1 MIAIS
6 INIIFFLVCF
16 LPYAL
21 VTGPFIPDMFIS
33 LISILFLFIS
43 LKLNLWNYYK
53 IFFFKFFCLFYFI
66 INLSSFFSE
75 NIFISLKTSLPYFR
89 FGLFTLAV
97 IFIFKNK
104 KKFELFFF
112 KNLIL
117 VILILLLDGLIQFFF
132 GYNMIGFVYNLLG
145 MQIPSQYL
153 LGSQNRITSLFGDES
168 LYGSYLV
175 RLSPIFFYLILKFR
189 FFNNFNILIFF
200 IFIFSIFLAVIF
212 SNERTALL
220 LFLIFLSYNFIFQ
233 KKFKYFRISIIIL
246 LIFSILLIFNN
257 KQLNYRYV
265 ITTKYLFYNLL
276 KNEPKKQQIEKE
288 NLNTEKYN
296 SPQNYLLLL
305 KTSVSMFYDSPL
317 VGKGVRSFKYL
328 SADNRFATEDNLGN
342 IYFNS
347 HPHNY
352 YFQLLAE
359 TGLLGFVFIFFSL
372 LFFLYKTFFHLNKK
386 YYLKKNYEIILFSGF
401 LFILWPITT
410 TGNFFNNWLSIFN
423 FLLLGIFFGNYYKN
437 NFIKK

>member
-1 MIAIS
+1 
-6 INIIFFLVCF
+6 
-16 LPYAL
+16 
-21 VTGPFIPDMFIS
+21 
-33 LISILFLFIS
+33 
-43 LKLNLWNYYK
+43 
-53 IFFFKFFCLFYFI
+53 
-66 INLSSFFSE
+66 
-75 NIFISLKTSLPYFR
+75 
-89 FGLFTLAV
+89 
-97 IFIFKNK
+97 
-104 KKFELFFF
+104 
-112 KNLIL
+112 
-117 VILILLLDGLIQFFF
+117 
-132 GYNMIGFVYNLLG
+132 MIGFVYKLLS
-145 MQIPSQYL
+145 MQIPSHYL
-153 LGSQNRITSLFGDES
+153 LGSQNRITSFFGSES

-175 RLSPIFFYLILKFR
+175 RFSPIFFYLILKFR

-200 IFIFSIFLAVIF
+200 IFMFSIFLAVIF
-212 SNERTALL
+212 SNERTALF

-257 KQLNYRYV
+257 KQMNYRYF
-265 ITTKYLFYNLL
+265 ITTKYLFHSLL
-276 KNEPKKQQIEKE
+276 KNEPKIRQIERE
-288 NLNTEKYN
+288 NLNIEKYN
-296 SPQNYLLLL
+296 SPQNYLLLF

-328 SADNRFATEDNLGN
+328 SADSRFATEDNLGN

-352 YFQLLAE
+352 YLQLLAE

-410 TGNFFNNWLSIFN
+410 TGNFFSNWLSIFN

-437 NFIKK
+437 NYIKK